1 MYKCICI
8 FTLFLLTN
16 VVFAVENGNNI
27 EFVGVVSKRVANV
40 YSKPDTSS
48 RVIRR
53 ISRGNKVIVTSN
65 IDEQWYKI
73 KVNNVTEGFIKK
85 EDITFENTL
94 SKEAAR
100 TPYEL
105 KKADLDIKAIVERFN
120 IHFNESVYYQK
131 VGIVPQIEYMKM
143 FNSNN
148 TLNVD
153 IVYTMKSQFESSN
166 TSGVKNPFEKE
177 MLNFM
182 EVIFFKSFIVSAEV
196 YRINIYKYVDEK
208 PQLYAFLEYKFD
220 EDNFNLIKNRK
231 GKIFEYV
238 KSDVPLHEIFQNF
251 P

>member
-16 VVFAVENGNNI
+16 VVFALENGSDI
-27 EFVGVVSKRVANV
+27 EFVGVVSSRVANV

-53 ISRGNKVIVTSN
+53 ISRGNKVIVTSH
-65 IDEQWYKI
+65 IDEHWYKI
-73 KVNNVTEGFIKK
+73 KVNNVIEGFIKK

-94 SKEAAR
+94 SKEAAK

-120 IHFNESVYYQK
+120 INFNESVYYEK
-131 VGIVPQIEYMKM
+131 VGIVPQIEYIKI

-148 TLNVD
+148 TLNID
-153 IVYTMKSQFESSN
+153 IVYTTKSQFQSSN

-196 YRINIYKYVDEK
+196 YRINIYKYVEKK

>member
-16 VVFAVENGNNI
+16 VVFALENGSDI
-27 EFVGVVSKRVANV
+27 EFVGVVSSRVANV

-53 ISRGNKVIVTSN
+53 ISRGNKVIVTSH
-65 IDEQWYKI
+65 IDEHWYKI
-73 KVNNVTEGFIKK
+73 KVNNVIEGFIKK

-94 SKEAAR
+94 SKEAAK

-120 IHFNESVYYQK
+120 IHFNESVYYEK
-131 VGIVPQIEYMKM
+131 VGIVPQIEYMKI

-148 TLNVD
+148 TLNID
-153 IVYTMKSQFESSN
+153 IVYTTKSQFQSSN

-196 YRINIYKYVDEK
+196 YRINIYKYVEEK

-238 KSDVPLHEIFQNF
+238 KSDVPLHKIFQNF

>member
-53 ISRGNKVIVTSN
+53 ISRGNKVIVTSHV
-65 IDEQWYKI
+65 DEHWYKI

-120 IHFNESVYYQK
+120 IHFNESVYYEK
-131 VGIVPQIEYMKM
+131 VGIVPQIEYMKI

-148 TLNVD
+148 TLNID
-153 IVYTMKSQFESSN
+153 IVYTTKSQFESSN

-196 YRINIYKYVDEK
+196 YRINIYKYVEEK